1 VTIVSSIR
9 EAIQAADDGTAEL
22 HEIPEWDVVVEIRSM
37 TARSRAQF
45 VAEMASED
53 GTVGGVNDP
62 DRIIGMWWHVISQ
75 TCYDP
80 DSGERAFEDDDQQ
93 WLFDKNARVVND
105 LANACMAASGLTEE
119 AVGDAG
125 KDFSGSPTGEADD
138 TLSDASTSD

>member
-1 VTIVSSIR
+1 MSSIR
-9 EAIQAADDGTAEL
+9 EQIQAADDGTAEL
-22 HEIPEWDVVVEIRSM
+22 HEVPEWGVVVEIRSM
-37 TARSRAQF
+37 TARSRARF
-45 VAEMASED
+45 VADMASED

-105 LANACMAASGLTEE
+105 LANACMEASGLSDE
-119 AVGDAG
+119 AVDEAG
-125 KDFSGSPTGEADD
+125 KDSSGSPTSADD
-138 TLSDASTSD
+138 EALSDASTSD

>member
-1 VTIVSSIR
+1 MSSIR

-53 GTVGGVNDP
+53 GTVGNVNDP

-75 TCYDP
+75 TCFDP
-80 DSGERAFEDDDQQ
+80 DLGERAFEDDDQQ

-105 LANACMAASGLTEE
+105 LANACMAASGLTEDAAGE
-119 AVGDAG
+119 AG
-125 KDFSGSPTGEADD
+125 KDFSASLTDEADE
-138 TLSDASTSD
+138 TLSAASTSD

>member
-1 VTIVSSIR
+1 MSSIR
-9 EAIQAADDGTAEL
+9 EAIQAADDGTADH
-22 HEIPEWDVVVEIRSM
+22 HEIPEWGVVVELRSM

-53 GTVGGVNDP
+53 GTVASVNDP

-80 DSGERAFEDDDQQ
+80 DLGERAFEDDDQQ

-119 AVGDAG
+119 AAGEAG
-125 KDFSGSPTGEADD
+125 KDFSASLIDEADE
-138 TLSDASTSD
+138 TLSDDSTSD

>member
-1 VTIVSSIR
+1 VSSIR
-9 EAIQAADDGTAEL
+9 EAIQAADDGTADL
-22 HEIPEWDVVVEIRSM
+22 YEIPEWDVVVEIRSM

-53 GTVGGVNDP
+53 GTIAGVNDP

-119 AVGDAG
+119 AAGEAG
-125 KDFSGSPTGEADD
+125 KDFSGSLTSVDD
-138 TLSDASTSD
+138 ETLSDDSTSD

>member
-1 VTIVSSIR
+1 MSSIR
-9 EAIQAADDGTAEL
+9 EALPAADDGTAEL
-22 HEIPEWDVVVEIRSM
+22 HEITEWDVVVEIRSM

-53 GTVGGVNDP
+53 GTVASVNDP

-105 LANACMAASGLTEE
+105 LANACMAASGLTEDAAGE
-119 AVGDAG
+119 AG
-125 KDFSGSPTGEADD
+125 KDFSASLIDEADE
-138 TLSDASTSD
+138 TLSDDSTSD